1 MVLEALE
8 WGMGCPFADK
18 GHDLAARGM
27 PLYVSRK
34 GAGKAFGSVSL
45 AVRCHLFAACCRRN
59 AISLFALL
67 ALGYRLF
74 AAHCCASCPLKIAV
88 GAQIAVCAY
97 GSAGYGED
105 GCIASV
111 FFFQGVAQ
119 VVAVRKAAKPYEIL
133 PSPAFPHQFQPTF
146 F

>member
-1 MVLEALE
+1 MEASK
-8 WGMGCPFADK
+8 WGGRTGYLPTK
-18 GHDLAARGM
+18 GMNWRHRCE
-27 PLYVSRK
+27 PLRRRKRTGSRHT
-34 GAGKAFGSVSL
+34 ATLFTLVC
-45 AVRCHLFAACCRRN
+45 RLFAASYCCN

-67 ALGYRLF
+67 AICCRCLLS
-74 AAHCCASCPLKIAV
+74 AAVQVAPLEVAI

-97 GSAGYGED
+97 GSARYGED
-105 GCIASV
+105 GCIARV

-119 VVAVRKAAKPYEIL
+119 VIAMRKAAKPYEIL

>member
-8 WGMGCPFADK
+8 WGLGCPFADE
-18 GHDLAARGM
+18 GYDLAARGV
-27 PLYVSRK
+27 PLYVGGK
-34 GAGKAFGSVSL
+34 GWERRLAVSL
-45 AVRCHLFAACCRRN
+45 AVRRRLFAACCHRN
-59 AISLFALL
+59 VIGLFALL
-67 ALGYRLF
+67 AV
-74 AAHCCASCPLKIAV
+74 CCRCLLSVAVQVAPLEVAV

-97 GSAGYGED
+97 GSARYGED
-105 GCIASV
+105 GCIARV

-119 VVAVRKAAKPYEIL
+119 VIAMRKAAKPYEIL

>member
-8 WGMGCPFADK
+8 WRMGCPFADK

-45 AVRCHLFAACCRRN
+45 AARRRLFAACCCCN

-67 ALGYRLF
+67 AVCCRCLLS
-74 AAHCCASCPLKIAV
+74 AAVQVAPLEVAV

-105 GCIASV
+105 SCIARV

-119 VVAVRKAAKPYEIL
+119 VIAMRKAAKPYEIL